1 MYQMFLKARYDIK
14 IKKVLQFKQDD
25 VFKRYVEDLYE
36 MKKQYSLENKKAIT
50 FIVKIMLNALYGNML
65 VNKERFRN
73 LKIITNEKQA
83 EKYIKMNNIHS
94 FIEINKNLNIIELK
108 KVKVVYDSPILIGS
122 QILMNSKCD
131 LYDYMYN
138 ILPKLFSN
146 GKESITYSFRDTDSI
161 AFHLN
166 DVSYKKYT
174 EICNNHHEYFN
185 KDMGGIKN
193 EVNEN
198 INEIIS
204 LRSKTLSIQELS
216 NIDKESSW
224 EMKKSKGI
232 NNNYRKLYHTHD
244 LYKKVLFNN
253 NNKKCQYYKI
263 VRKDGKLLT
272 KLEIKDDINNF
283 NDKMFM
289 TDNLTSKPHEING

>member
-1 MYQMFLKARYDIK
+1 
-14 IKKVLQFKQDD
+14 
-25 VFKRYVEDLYE
+25 
-36 MKKQYSLENKKAIT
+36 
-50 FIVKIMLNALYGNML
+50 MLNALYGSML

-94 FIEINKNLNIIELK
+94 FIVINKNLNIIELK
-108 KVKVVYDSPILIGS
+108 KVKVIYDSPILIGS

-146 GKESITYSFRDTDSI
+146 RKENITYSFRDTDSI

-166 DVSYKKYT
+166 DVSCKQYI
-174 EICNNHHEYFN
+174 EICNSHHEYFN

-216 NIDKESSW
+216 NINKEPSCK
-224 EMKKSKGI
+224 MKKSKGI

-253 NNKKCQYYKI
+253 NNKKCEYYKI
-263 VRKDGKLLT
+263 VQKDGRLLT
-272 KLEIKDDINNF
+272 KLEIEDDINNF
-283 NDKMFM
+283 NDKMYM
-289 TDNLTSKPHEING
+289 TDNLISKPHEINI